1 MFGRMYK
8 EIVAKMFAV
17 SKAGVCKMYEQ
28 VSQGVQLWMRL
39 LQLGVSLVSREEHRT
54 HRQCEQHR
62 DVTGSIERKS
72 SQAQGP
78 S

>member
-1 MFGRMYK
+1 MFGGMYK
-8 EIVAKMFAV
+8 EIFTSLLLL
-17 SKAGVCKMYEQ
+17 SKAGVCKVYEQ
-28 VSQGVQLWMRL
+28 ISQGVQQWLRL
-39 LQLGVSLVSREEHRT
+39 FQLDVPLVSREEHRT

-72 SQAQGP
+72 SKIKGP

>member
-1 MFGRMYK
+1 MFGGMYK
-8 EIVAKMFAV
+8 EIIAKMCTV
-17 SKAGVCKMYEQ
+17 LKAGVCKMYGQ

-39 LQLGVSLVSREEHRT
+39 LQLGVSIVSGEDHRT

-72 SQAQGP
+72 SKIKGP

>member
-1 MFGRMYK
+1 MFGGMYQK
-8 EIVAKMFAV
+8 VFTSLLLL

-28 VSQGVQLWMRL
+28 VSQGVLIWMRL
-39 LQLGVSLVSREEHRT
+39 LQLGLSIVQGQNHRPY
-54 HRQCEQHR
+54 RQCEQHR

-72 SQAQGP
+72 MQTQGP

>member
-1 MFGRMYK
+1 MSGGMYK
-8 EIVAKMFAV
+8 EIIAKMCTVF
-17 SKAGVCKMYEQ
+17 KAGVCKMYGQ

-39 LQLGVSLVSREEHRT
+39 LQLGVPLVSGEKHRT

-72 SQAQGP
+72 SKIKGP